1 MSSND
6 DGKPK
11 ENGAQDESKP
21 INAAIEGPHPT
32 IIKVPQ
38 KVLILLSTVN
48 FSQLYTIIYFCSYI
62 ILFYYNLVNKSFE
75 IWDWKVRGEKG

>member
-32 IIKVPQ
+32 IIKVSQ

-48 FSQLYTIIYFCSYI
+48 FSLYSIIYFCSSI
-62 ILFYYNLVNKSFE
+62 ILSYYNLLNKSFE
-75 IWDWKVRGEKG
+75 I

>member
-1 MSSND
+1 MFFFILQLQQYKLGRLMSSND

-48 FSQLYTIIYFCSYI
+48 FS
-62 ILFYYNLVNKSFE
+62 
-75 IWDWKVRGEKG
+75 